1 MKLELIQPFINAA
14 DAVLAESLRSGTV
27 MGDVTM
33 EEEVYR
39 RKGVAALIWITGDI
53 EGRVILDLDAATAAR
68 VASLMTGNAIQEDD
82 EIAGDAI
89 LELTNQVIGN
99 AITSLNDR
107 GFHFKVHP
115 PEVHRSEQGL
125 PASEDTEAVV
135 MRLDTCCGPVFLN
148 IALRYNEQRRALAAS
163 VQ

>member
-33 EEEVYR
+33 EEDVYR
-39 RKGVAALIWITGDI
+39 RKGVAALIWISGDI
-53 EGRVILDLDAATAAR
+53 EGRVILDVDSL
-68 VASLMTGNAIQEDD
+68 LMTGASIAEDD
-82 EIAGDAI
+82 EVTGDAV

-115 PEVHRSEQGL
+115 PEVHRSEQGF
-125 PASEDTEAVV
+125 PTSEDTEAVV

>member
-14 DAVLAESLRSGTV
+14 DAVLAESLQSGTV

-68 VASLMTGNAIQEDD
+68 VASLMTGSPIQEDD
-82 EIAGDAI
+82 ETAGEAI
-89 LELTNQVIGN
+89 LELSNQVIGN
-99 AITSLNDR
+99 AITSLNDL

-125 PASEDTEAVV
+125 PTSEDTEAVV
-135 MRLDTCCGPVFLN
+135 MRLDTCCGAVFLN
-148 IALRYNEQRRALAAS
+148 IALRYNEHLRTWAAS
-163 VQ
+163 VH